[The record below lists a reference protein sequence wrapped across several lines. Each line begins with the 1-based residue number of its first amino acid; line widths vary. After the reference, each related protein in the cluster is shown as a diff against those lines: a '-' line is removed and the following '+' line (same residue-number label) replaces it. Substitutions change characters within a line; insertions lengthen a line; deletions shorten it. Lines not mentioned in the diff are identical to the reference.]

1 MKKFVCGIAVCVL
14 LYGAGFAG
22 TAPPEQ
28 PVPSFGR
35 YQPTPLYSEAVTTSQ
50 YLTLRDGVRLAI
62 SITRPSQNGN
72 AVEGRF
78 PVLWQHTLAIMPP
91 GVLAPNPSGA
101 MPGGYNAV
109 PGLAYYG
116 YVVVQV
122 ARRGQGPSFGKRRG
136 YNDRIRRGYAVTASQ
151 YHIGDNGLHNRSDR
165 RESKCFNGFA
175 C

>member
-1 MKKFVCGIAVCVL
+1 MLIRSTVHL
-14 LYGAGFAG
+14 LLMLLLATGVAHG
-22 TAPPEQ
+22 Q
-28 PVPSFGR
+28 QVSSFGQ
-35 YQPTPLYSEAVTTSQ
+35 YQPKPLYSEAVTTSQ
-50 YLTLRDGVRLAI
+50 YLTMRDGVRLAI
-62 SITRPSQNGN
+62 SITRPFQNGKP
-72 AVEGRF
+72 VEGRF
-78 PVLWQHTLAIMPP
+78 PVLWQHTLAIAAP
-91 GVLAPNPSGA
+91 GILALNPTGA
-101 MPGGYNAV
+101 MQGGYGAV
-109 PGLAYYG
+109 PSFSYHG